1 MAKITTKANIEPKTT
16 KSPRTIKVSTVV
28 WSIAL
33 LLALI
38 GGFIGGIA
46 TRSAYADAV
55 NKEASSQ
62 VKEVVE
68 QLKNSEQ

>member
-1 MAKITTKANIEPKTT
+1 MTTTT
-16 KSPRTIKVSTVV
+16 KSKVKQQKQPKTVKVSTVI
-28 WSIAL
+28 WTIAL

-62 VKEVVE
+62 VKQLAE
-68 QLKNSEQ
+68 QLKLNQ

>member
-1 MAKITTKANIEPKTT
+1 MTTTTKKSKVKQQKQPKTV
-16 KSPRTIKVSTVV
+16 KVSTVIWTV
-28 WSIAL
+28 AL
-33 LLALI
+33 LLTLI

-62 VKEVVE
+62 VKQIAE
-68 QLKNSEQ
+68 QLKLNQ